1 MVVEYRE
8 GPVESP
14 GYELPI
20 LLLGAFRR
28 VIDALHETLAER
40 GFPEARPV
48 HGLALQAIGPGA
60 ISMSELGRRLG
71 VSKQAAAKTAS
82 RLEALGYI
90 TRTDDPADA
99 RARLVARSERGNAL
113 LRESALILAEQ
124 QHAWIASLGEDGYAT
139 AIAGL
144 RVIAEGSSLADT
156 LAWLQAE

>member
-1 MVVEYRE
+1 M
-8 GPVESP
+8 ESP

-20 LLLGAFRR
+20 LLLGAFRH
-28 VIDALHETLAER
+28 VIDALHETLAAR

-82 RLEALGYI
+82 RLEGLGYI
-90 TRTDDPADA
+90 TRADDPHDA
-99 RARLVARSERGNAL
+99 RARLVARSERGNAM

-124 QHAWIASLGEDGYAT
+124 QHAWIAMLGQDGYEAT
-139 AIAGL
+139 IAGV